1 MFWVVICLMYLT
13 VCSCPVTY
21 VFQSESTLYSWPYGW
36 VFVHELSGSGF
47 ESSCSH
53 ISNKHCPDCLPVNFS
68 HTRWC
73 FEPSFPWIS
82 CWRLTFLMYLIVIM
96 ILVTEVFFTAFAV
109 DDHLC
114 FIITRSVDWRFIMA
128 TTYKEVMDIVFTLK
142 KIYQIQDTE
151 VKKRL

>member
-1 MFWVVICLMYLT
+1 
-13 VCSCPVTY
+13 
-21 VFQSESTLYSWPYGW
+21 
-36 VFVHELSGSGF
+36 
-47 ESSCSH
+47 
-53 ISNKHCPDCLPVNFS
+53 
-68 HTRWC
+68 
-73 FEPSFPWIS
+73 
-82 CWRLTFLMYLIVIM
+82 MYLIVIM

-128 TTYKEVMDIVFTLK
+128 TTYKEVMDIAFTLK